1 MVRFFSYPC
10 IDTPDEK
17 LFEKANEMKKSSSVK
32 WLCKVIEKQK
42 ISIILLTVIQMLL
55 GISSVIFAFILR
67 SVIDNVASQN
77 RSEFFLS
84 FAFLVTLV
92 LIQIVLRAVVRWLE
106 EKSRSYIENA
116 LKIRMFSGLLTKDYA
131 SVTAVHSGEWLNRLT
146 SDTVVC
152 ANGVVEILPGVVG
165 MLVKMFGALLM
176 ILALEPK
183 FAFILFP
190 GGIVMIFLTYSFR
203 KVLKRLH
210 KNVQEKDGKLRIFLQ
225 ERLENLL
232 IVRSFSVE
240 NQTEKEAQEKMNF
253 HQSARMKKNHFSN
266 LCNVGFSG
274 AMNGM
279 YLFGLG
285 YGGFGILNGTVSYG
299 TLMAML
305 QLISQIQSPFA
316 NITGYLP
323 KFYTMTAS
331 AERLMEVG
339 NFADDCPDGAIEN
352 TEIHKFYDEDFAGI
366 VFENAGFTYQ
376 KSDNI
381 TVIHNVDF
389 EIRKGEFIALTG
401 YSGCGKS
408 TLLKLLMCLYKLDS
422 GKISLMKHNE
432 EKEILTSRYHRLFAY
447 VPQGNQL
454 MSGTVREVITF
465 SDRLKMQNESAIKR
479 ALKIACADEFI
490 QEQEIGIDTVLG
502 ERGAGLSEGQMQR
515 IAVARAIL
523 SDNPVL
529 LLDES
534 TSALD
539 EQTEK
544 KLLENL
550 RQMTDKTV
558 LIVTHRP
565 AALEICDK
573 IVTMTECGIKVEVKN
588 ETDRI

>member
-1 MVRFFSYPC
+1 
-10 IDTPDEK
+10 
-17 LFEKANEMKKSSSVK
+17 MKKSSSIK

-42 ISIILLTVIQMLL
+42 ISIIFLTVIQMLL

-67 SVIDNVASQN
+67 SVIDDVASQN

-92 LIQIVLRAVVRWLE
+92 LMQIILRAVVRWLE

-116 LKIRMFSGLLTKDYA
+116 LKSRMFSGLLTKDYA

-146 SDTVVC
+146 SDTVIC

-210 KNVQEKDGKLRIFLQ
+210 KNVQENDGKLRIFLQ

-240 NQTEKEAQEKMNF
+240 TQTEKEAQEKMNF

-279 YLFGLG
+279 YLLGLG

-323 KFYTMTAS
+323 KFYAMTAS

-339 NFADDCPDGAIEN
+339 SFADDCPDGAIEN

-366 VFENAGFTYQ
+366 AFENAGFTYQ

-401 YSGCGKS
+401 HSGCGKS

-422 GKISLMKHNE
+422 GKISLMKNNE

-454 MSGTVREVITF
+454 MSGTIREVITF
-465 SDRLKMQNESAIKR
+465 GDRLKMQNESAIKR
-479 ALKIACADEFI
+479 ALQIACADEFV
-490 QEQEIGIDTVLG
+490 QEQDSGIDTVLG

-539 EQTEK
+539 EKTEK

-565 AALEICDK
+565 VALEICDK

-588 ETDRI
+588 ETDWI